1 MIFVGEEHHQDTP
14 IGIGSADHNPF
25 ILADVPNE
33 GYGLEKPPV
42 LGTL

>member
-1 MIFVGEEHHQDTP
+1 MIVVGEEHHQDP
-14 IGIGSADHNPF
+14 PLGIGSADHNPF

-33 GYGLEKPPV
+33 GDGLEKPPV